1 MTWPRTQR
9 PVDVHLTLTTVPM
22 AKRYS
27 PEYWPAMGGA
37 RPAVGLP
44 AVPFSASVSG
54 RSGAAAAFFFAAGA
68 FFFAAAAVRLRL
80 GCSSSEEASSEDSSS
95 ESLDAPAS
103 ASSSESAFFAFFFFF
118 GAAAARLRR
127 GLADSSD
134 DEMDASSS
142 ESQAARFFADD
153 VFVPIF
159 AYVSAGGALRA
170 RFGRPPGASRAG
182 SGAGGADAA
191 ARLTCFTGDGGWS
204 MALRTAATVMNVS
217 SPSDHATRT
226 FFSAGKI
233 SATRPSKTPL
243 P

>member
-54 RSGAAAAFFFAAGA
+54 RSGAAAFFFAAGA
-68 FFFAAAAVRLRL
+68 FFFAAAAARLRL
-80 GCSSSEEASSEDSSS
+80 GFSSSEEASSEDSSS
-95 ESLDAPAS
+95 ESLDAPAD
-103 ASSSESAFFAFFFFF
+103 ASSSESAFVAFFFFF

-170 RFGRPPGASRAG
+170 RFGRPPAASRAG

-191 ARLTCFTGDGGWS
+191 ARLTCLTGDGGWS

-217 SPSDHATRT
+217 SPSDHATRH
-226 FFSAGKI
+226 FFSFGKI

>member
-54 RSGAAAAFFFAAGA
+54 RSGAAAFFFAAGA
-68 FFFAAAAVRLRL
+68 FFFAAAAARLRL
-80 GCSSSEEASSEDSSS
+80 GFSSSEEASSEDSSS
-95 ESLDAPAS
+95 ESLDAPAD
-103 ASSSESAFFAFFFFF
+103 ASSSESAFVAFFFIF

-170 RFGRPPGASRAG
+170 RFGRPPAASRAG

-191 ARLTCFTGDGGWS
+191 ARLTCLTGDGGWS

-217 SPSDHATRT
+217 SPSDHATRH
-226 FFSAGKI
+226 FFSFGKI

>member
-54 RSGAAAAFFFAAGA
+54 RSGAAAFFFAAGA
-68 FFFAAAAVRLRL
+68 FFFAAAAARLRL
-80 GCSSSEEASSEDSSS
+80 GFSSSEEASSDDSSS
-95 ESLDAPAS
+95 ESLDAPAD
-103 ASSSESAFFAFFFFF
+103 ASSSESAFVAFFFIF

-170 RFGRPPGASRAG
+170 RFGRPPAASRAG

-191 ARLTCFTGDGGWS
+191 ARLTCLTGDGGWS

-217 SPSDHATRT
+217 SPSDHATRH
-226 FFSAGKI
+226 FFSFGKI

>member
-54 RSGAAAAFFFAAGA
+54 RSGAAAFFFAAGA

-80 GCSSSEEASSEDSSS
+80 GFSSSEKASSEDSSS
-95 ESLDAPAS
+95 ESLDAPAD
-103 ASSSESAFFAFFFFF
+103 ASSSESAFVAFFFIF

-182 SGAGGADAA
+182 SGEGGADAA
-191 ARLTCFTGDGGWS
+191 ARLTCLTGDGGWS

-217 SPSDHATRT
+217 SPSDHATRH
-226 FFSAGKI
+226 FFSFGKI